1 MVNDYDRKA
10 KERQQEILG
19 KVNRAHTYVEK
30 PMMKSMMPDLKDKKS
45 LLLGCGTGD
54 ESQLLKEFNGENIIG
69 IDISKESIEL
79 AKNTYPEYNFLV
91 GDMHNLPFEDEY
103 FDFIYS
109 SLAIHYS
116 SNPKKVYEEAFR
128 VLKNEGYFLFSVGHP
143 LRWTSEKVKINEEE
157 FKLLG
162 YQNSSTINKIYG
174 NYNTF
179 TKIEEYLACED
190 MTFLMYIASPS
201 THFKL
206 LRECGFQVEDFS
218 ESRCIDD
225 LKELDYNYW
234 YRYHEFPQ
242 FMAFLTQK
250 NEEKVKVKK
259 I

>member
-1 MVNDYDRKA
+1 MINDYNGKA
-10 KERQQEILG
+10 KERQHNILN

-30 PMMKSMMPDLKDKKS
+30 PMMRSMLTDLNNKEV

-54 ESQLLKEFNGENIIG
+54 ESILLKEFNAEKITG
-69 IDISKESIEL
+69 IDLSKESIDI
-79 AKNTYPEYNFLV
+79 ANKTYPKYKFIV
-91 GDMHNLPFEDEY
+91 GDMHQLPFRDSS
-103 FDFIYS
+103 FDFVYS

-116 SNPKKVYEEAFR
+116 NHPEKVYEEVYR
-128 VLKNEGYFLFSVGHP
+128 VLKNDGYFLFSVGHP
-143 LRWTSEKVKINEEE
+143 LRWTSEKICIGDDE

-206 LRECGFQVEDFS
+206 LKKCGFQIEDFS
-218 ESRCIDD
+218 ESKCIDE
-225 LKELDYNYW
+225 LKNIDYNYW

-242 FMAFLTQK
+242 FMGFLARK
-250 NEEKVKVKK
+250 DCKSRVKK